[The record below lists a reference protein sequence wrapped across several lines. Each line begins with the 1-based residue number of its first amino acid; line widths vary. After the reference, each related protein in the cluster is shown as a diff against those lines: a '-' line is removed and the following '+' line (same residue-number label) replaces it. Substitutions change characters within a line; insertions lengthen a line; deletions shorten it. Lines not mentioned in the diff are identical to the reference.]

1 MWGVIGSICSLLCCY
16 LSEYFPELFYT
27 IPDRSHHNKMPVLH
41 VELLP
46 CLFVSKVKHITRA
59 SSNSHQVLFLRVTS
73 ISTEMPKNMNFSL
86 SLFFFLV
93 FSIRFKDQLFGVSY
107 SMKQEWPR
115 SFCSGSLSFCPSLKE
130 IWKIHMSYVTI
141 YRLLRKYHDQKI
153 ILQEREPVVSHT
165 CTPCNIGKLI
175 T

>member
-1 MWGVIGSICSLLCCY
+1 MWGVTGSIFSLLCCY

-27 IPDRSHHNKMPVLH
+27 IPDRSDHNKLPILH
-41 VELLP
+41 LELLP

-59 SSNSHQVLFLRVTS
+59 SSNSHQVLCLRLTS
-73 ISTEMPKNMNFSL
+73 ISSEMPKNMNLSL
-86 SLFFFLV
+86 SLFFFL
-93 FSIRFKDQLFGVSY
+93 QY
-107 SMKQEWPR
+107 SQ
-115 SFCSGSLSFCPSLKE
+115 SGSRISFLEYHIPWNRNGQEVSLLEVSPSVSL
-130 IWKIHMSYVTI
+130 WKQIHMSYVTI